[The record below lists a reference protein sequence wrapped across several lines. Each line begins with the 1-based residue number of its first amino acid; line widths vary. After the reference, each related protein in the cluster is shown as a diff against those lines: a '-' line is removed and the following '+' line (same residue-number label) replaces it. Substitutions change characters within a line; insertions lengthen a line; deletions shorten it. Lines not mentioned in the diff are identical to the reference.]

1 MKNWRR
7 LNDWNES
14 ERSLMILIDEGMA
27 WHSESRKIQMVVE
40 PFDVN
45 NWMGLAQNVN
55 MSI

>member
-1 MKNWRR
+1 
-7 LNDWNES
+7 
-14 ERSLMILIDEGMA
+14 MILIDEGMA